1 MKKFLFALYSL
12 LALSA
17 MRASAQGGPSQP
29 PTAQGASA
37 RWSIGLAAGPAFPV
51 GSFHRSVGSDGGS
64 IVAQNGGSAELSAS
78 YRFWRSFSA
87 TLVVEGQKNRG
98 NNGLPYYFFP
108 PGASKAAGSMQGND
122 WKMARV
128 LTGAVYTLPRI
139 KKTGPAF
146 FFRLLGGVQKTAS
159 PDYKDP
165 IEYLQ
170 NTLSLTCYNCGI
182 ASTVTYPGISF
193 PWSFAYEADAGL
205 QWRFHSRFSA
215 IGYAG
220 YEGSKPSKDLLY
232 VGSYDQST
240 NSYTTYTRK
249 YTTATGTISLRAG
262 VAYDLSR

>member
-1 MKKFLFALYSL
+1 MKKYLLPLFTL
-12 LALSA
+12 LTLSA
-17 MRASAQGGPSQP
+17 MRSSAQNGSSQA
-29 PTAQGASA
+29 PTAQASPP
-37 RWSIGLAAGPAFPV
+37 RWSLGLAAGPAFPV
-51 GSFHRSVGSDGGS
+51 GSFHRSMGSDGGS

-98 NNGLPYYFFP
+98 NNGIPYYYFP
-108 PGASKAAGSMQGND
+108 PGTSRAEGSMQGD
-122 WKMARV
+122 SWKMARI
-128 LTGAVYTLPRI
+128 LTGAVYTLPLI

-146 FFRLLGGVQKTAS
+146 IFRLLGGIQKTAS

-165 IEYLQ
+165 IEYLGT
-170 NTLSLTCYNCGI
+170 TLSLTCYNCGI

-220 YEGSKPSKDLLY
+220 YNGSKPSKDLLY
-232 VGSYDQST
+232 IGSYDQST

-249 YTTATGTISLRAG
+249 YTTSTGTISLRAG